1 MKIYCRN
8 PVLMHCAPPPRTAP
22 HRTVMDV
29 PRCGVVPSGPSR
41 VSVPRHGHGRARAR
55 IRTRAQSRERG
66 RESLSE
72 RGRHSRRERS
82 FVVCPPCA
90 CRYLPLS
97 SSSTKSRWCHAAML
111 SATPPDE
118 KEERQRGRETEI
130 AETRSRK
137 ERRRVSVPR
146 GNGL

>member
-1 MKIYCRN
+1 
-8 PVLMHCAPPPRTAP
+8 MHCAPPPRTAP

-29 PRCGVVPSGPSR
+29 PRCGVVPTGPSR
-41 VSVPRHGHGRARAR
+41 ALCRDTDTVVHVHVYVRARKVE
-55 IRTRAQSRERG
+55 RERG
-66 RESLSE
+66 RERDSPSE

-118 KEERQRGRETEI
+118 KEERQRRRETEI